1 MMSDYVKMEQIM
13 KAFASQTRLEILDHI
28 QRGITSAG
36 DIAMKMDRH
45 RSSIDRH
52 LRILADVN
60 VVKKVLAKT
69 KKGNAVTIYTL
80 EKNANVMIA
89 TLKHLAK

>member
-1 MMSDYVKMEQIM
+1 MRDYIKMEQIM
-13 KAFASQTRLEILDHI
+13 KALASQTRLEILDHI
-28 QRGITSAG
+28 QRGITNAG
-36 DIAMKMDRH
+36 EIALSMDRH

-52 LRILADVN
+52 LRILTDAN
-60 VVKKVLAKT
+60 VVKKIPGKT
-69 KKGNAVTIYTL
+69 KQGKIVAIYTL

>member
-1 MMSDYVKMEQIM
+1 M
-13 KAFASQTRLEILDHI
+13 KALASQTRLEILDHI

-36 DIAMKMDRH
+36 EIALSMDRH
-45 RSSIDRH
+45 RSSIHRH
-52 LRILADVN
+52 LRILADAN
-60 VVKKVLAKT
+60 VVKKIPAKT
-69 KKGNAVTIYTL
+69 KQGKIVAIYTL

>member
-1 MMSDYVKMEQIM
+1 MTDYNKMEQIM

-28 QRGITSAG
+28 QRGITNAG
-36 DIAMKMDRH
+36 EIALSMDRH

-52 LRILADVN
+52 LRILAEAN
-60 VVKKVLAKT
+60 VVKKIPAKT
-69 KKGNAVTIYTL
+69 KQGKIVTIYTL